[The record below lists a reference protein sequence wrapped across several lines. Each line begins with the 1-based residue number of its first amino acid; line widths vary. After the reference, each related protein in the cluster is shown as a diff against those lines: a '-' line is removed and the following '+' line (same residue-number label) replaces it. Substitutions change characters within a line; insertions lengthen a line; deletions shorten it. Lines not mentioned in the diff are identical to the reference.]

1 MHSTFLFPSFLCLI
15 VSVVFLFFSL
25 SYSLL
30 IMTPKKTIP
39 SKNSIRRGSFSSS
52 FPPDF
57 VWFRDEKI
65 RNDFFENFSNR
76 EIHSE
81 RHVILF
87 DFSNTSLPG
96 AISSRGWAS
105 LCEKPSRCPNVFIQ
119 VFYSNMHV
127 IDTFVPQ
134 FTIVFYG
141 TRILVNPYFIS
152 EVLQVPR
159 VDRPD
164 YTSIVISLPSLET
177 SWLYSSVR
185 RSCCGKVPLI
195 SP

>member
-1 MHSTFLFPSFLCLI
+1 
-15 VSVVFLFFSL
+15 
-25 SYSLL
+25 
-30 IMTPKKTIP
+30 MTPKKTIP

-52 FPPDF
+52 FPHDF

-87 DFSNTSLPG
+87 DFSNTPLPG

-164 YTSIVISLPSLET
+164 YTSIVISFPSLET